1 VRSAVVWAGLPDPG
15 ETRLLLQERAD
26 VASESMAL
34 VLSCWEQLDPDRK
47 GLTAA
52 EVIQLLYQQ
61 PNRRGECWE
70 SGESISP
77 QLAGCHADLKDA
89 LEALLGKPDA
99 RGLGNRLRSYRR
111 RVFQG
116 RYIDLVSVR
125 HHAARWA
132 VFPAK
137 DFGRGVKM
145 TPQTPNTPPGGG
157 ESGES
162 GECFSAHDRGDA
174 WEGTSG

>member
-1 VRSAVVWAGLPDPG
+1 
-15 ETRLLLQERAD
+15 
-26 VASESMAL
+26 MAL

-52 EVIQLLYQQ
+52 EVIQLLYKQ
-61 PNRRGECWE
+61 PHRRGE
-70 SGESISP
+70 SGESGESFPP
-77 QLAGCHADLKDA
+77 QPENCHADLKDA

-111 RVFQG
+111 RVFRG
-116 RYIDLVSVR
+116 RYFDRVSVR

-132 VFPAK
+132 VFPVR

-162 GECFSAHDRGDA
+162 GECFSADGRGDA
-174 WEGTSG
+174 WEGPSG